1 MDTDLE
7 IWFRGALLDLVLGA
21 HYNLCKQQ
29 GKQVLAVDLAC
40 PPPVHDALL
49 PQLARNASKV
59 TGPSAG
65 SRTYMGERISS
76 TVWSFDKA
84 EALQFLLGPTDS
96 CSSWLSFRYESNG
109 NYIGHSHVAFGRPVT
124 IALETV
130 PHLRVR
136 LRARTMFTN
145 RFGTVTNQ

>member
-59 TGPSAG
+59 TGPSTG

-76 TVWSFDKA
+76 TVWSFGKA
-84 EALQFLLGPTDS
+84 EALQFFSAPQTAVLPG
-96 CSSWLSFRYESNG
+96 Y
-109 NYIGHSHVAFGRPVT
+109 
-124 IALETV
+124 
-130 PHLRVR
+130 
-136 LRARTMFTN
+136 
-145 RFGTVTNQ
+145 RFGTRAMVTTLGTATLPLGALLP